1 MVYSLKE
8 SFRLPAGRAGGG
20 GGGGGG
26 VLTYMAFELFL
37 STVGHC
43 LAVQSDLELNVLDM
57 NCVCS

>member
-8 SFRLPAGRAGGG
+8 SFRLPAGREGGG
-20 GGGGGG
+20 GAG
-26 VLTYMAFELFL
+26 VLTYMAFEPFL